1 MCFSGFWLIFVSVH
15 YNEITATTTT
25 TTVHLFFKLVNLH
38 IQQGLKQ

>member
-25 TTVHLFFKLVNLH
+25 TVHLFFKLVNLH